1 MTANVL
7 PYRLAEVTALLPLL
21 HVKPG
26 PTTVAVF
33 GPLSG
38 LMAAE
43 VLKWRDT
50 VAVLTL
56 APIPGVNDRR
66 VRVVEKLEPASCDA
80 ILLSPE
86 HLPQPP
92 ILATLKPGGVIQ
104 VLTLDADKAR
114 AQAGTLR
121 ALVGPTTPWREY
133 LPQLCWGA
141 MACLGG
147 SCKRFRQPPG
157 GAKRLTAQYIP
168 CLFTFGKDELP
179 LVFSSGP
186 STLKPA

>member
-1 MTANVL
+1 MNVL
-7 PYRLAEVTALLPLL
+7 PHRLAEVAALLPLL

-33 GPLSG
+33 GPLSP

-56 APIPGVNDRR
+56 IELPTIKDRR
-66 VRVVEKLEPASCDA
+66 VKIVEKLEPASCDA

-86 HLPQPP
+86 HLPQAP

-104 VLTLDADKAR
+104 AITLEPDKAR
-114 AQAGTLR
+114 AQATTMKSLMGS
-121 ALVGPTTPWREY
+121 VTPWREY
-133 LPQLCWGA
+133 LPQPCWGV

-147 SCKRFRQPPG
+147 SCKRLRQPPA
-157 GAKRLTAQYIP
+157 GAKRLSAQYLP
-168 CLFTFGKDELP
+168 CLFTFGKDELG
-179 LVFSSGP
+179 LVFSSAPG
-186 STLKPA
+186 TLTTA